1 MVDVEA
7 WMKKYSERLHE
18 AFGDRVWFVGLQGS
32 YARGEATEAS
42 DIDAVAI
49 LDAVTVAD
57 IHAYGAMLDA
67 LPNRDLTCGFFGG
80 KEELLNWEPSELFQF
95 YHDTIP
101 ILGSLDGLLD
111 VIDPAAIDRAILQS
125 ACCAYHGCI
134 HNMLF
139 EKDEAVLA
147 GLYKSASFAVQASV
161 FRKTG
166 RYFKSLNELQENAVG
181 SDREV
186 LGVRIALKSGASVD
200 FAPMSE
206 ILLSWAQEKIR

>member
-1 MVDVEA
+1 MVDIDS
-7 WMKKYSERLHE
+7 WMKKYTSSLLEE
-18 AFGDRVWFVGLQGS
+18 FGNRVWFVGLQGS

-49 LDAVTVAD
+49 LDEVTVSD
-57 IHAYGAMLDA
+57 IHAYGAMLDT
-67 LPNRDLTCGFFGG
+67 LPSRALTCGFFGG
-80 KEELLNWEPSELFQF
+80 KKELLSWEPSELFQF
-95 YHDTIP
+95 YYDTIP
-101 ILGSLDGLLD
+101 ILGSLDSLLD
-111 VIDPAAIDRAILQS
+111 VLNPAAIDRAILQS
-125 ACCAYHGCI
+125 ACGAYHGCV

-139 EKDEAVLA
+139 EKDEAILA

-166 RYFKSLNELQENAVG
+166 RYFKRLDELQENATG

-186 LGVRIALKSGASVD
+186 VGVCIALKSGALVD